1 MFNKWEKIDMDKYEL
16 IGALVIIWMFS
27 APMIIAISQPPSR
40 RQKRL
45 HRIAQRKSKHGRK

>member
-1 MFNKWEKIDMDKYEL
+1 MKMDKYEL

-27 APMIIAISQPPSR
+27 APMIIAISQPPGR

-45 HRIAQRKSKHGRK
+45 HRMAQRKSKRRKLIK